1 MYRFIGIPYTLLCFG
16 LLREE
21 TKAIDIKG
29 VLPFEHVRGIRQ
41 VEARAHNFGGRVV
54 HEPMK
59 DFKLFLARA
68 EIDRIAS
75 HLRRTVGI
83 FPFFAFVNDK
93 TAYGFTERF
102 LDRVVVED
110 RLHHEK
116 RLPRPALAE

>member
-21 TKAIDIKG
+21 TEAIDIEG

-41 VEARAHNFGGRVV
+41 VETRTRYFCRGVI
-54 HEPMK
+54 HEPME
-59 DFKLFLARA
+59 DLKLFLARA
-68 EIDRIAS
+68 EIDGIAA

-83 FPFFAFVNDK
+83 LSFLTFMNDK
-93 TAYGFTERF
+93 TAHGFSERLF
-102 LDRVVVED
+102 HSVVVED

-116 RLPRPALAE
+116 RLPRPAL